1 MALDPTVQNMD
12 SRVRPAKVVVVE
24 DDVRMAR
31 ALERHL
37 RRDGHLV
44 TRVSSGP
51 VLRQVC
57 REQGADL
64 VLLDLNLGSEDGLD
78 IARDLLR
85 STSAAVIIVSGRADL
100 RDRVIGLD
108 AGADDYVT
116 KPFAPEELL
125 ARVRAVLRRH
135 SLVPPPL
142 ATVRVGPYRMAWEDM
157 TLTSEDD
164 RDIRIRFTE
173 TQSRILMML
182 MQSPGRTVTREVLC
196 SREVK
201 PSEDRSVDVHVANI
215 RRKLRES
222 GIDDL
227 QIWPVRG
234 LGYRIHLRRER
245 VTEPG

>member
-1 MALDPTVQNMD
+1 MD

-44 TRVSSGP
+44 TCVSSSLL
-51 VLRQVC
+51 LRKVC

-85 STSAAVIIVSGRADL
+85 STGAAVIIVSGRTHL

-116 KPFAPEELL
+116 KPFAPQELL

-135 SLVPPPL
+135 SLLPPPL
-142 ATVRVGPYRMAWEDM
+142 ATARIGPYRLAWEDM
-157 TLTSEDD
+157 TLNSEDG

-173 TQSRILMML
+173 TQTRILMML

-201 PSEDRSVDVHVANI
+201 PAEDRSVDVHVANI

-234 LGYRIHLRRER
+234 LGYRIHLRGER
-245 VTEPG
+245 ASDPE